1 MTIDAL
7 MREPL
12 FWLVAGPVG
21 LLASL
26 LAVAC
31 FGLRAALARERA
43 GARAARDELASLRAR
58 AQAQDSRLVERDTQL
73 ERAQGEVDELRE
85 RLHREQ
91 TAAAELRARME
102 AEQKAAQER
111 QKLLEATREQLEE
124 RFRSLSSEA
133 LEANKKSLLQL
144 AEQRFQQQEQMARN
158 DLDKRKQA
166 VDELVK
172 PLRESLSK
180 LESQNQKLEAARS
193 EAYGAINQQMKA
205 LIETHLPALRGETD
219 RLVKALRQP
228 HTRGR
233 WGEVQLKRVAE
244 MAGMVEHVDFSQQ
257 ESVTSDGGAR
267 LRPDMTVHLPGGRR
281 IVVDAKAPV
290 AAYLEAIEAADEES
304 RAGLLKQHAQQ
315 LRTHIQQLGDK
326 KYFAQF
332 ERTPEFVVLFVP
344 GEVFFSE
351 ALKADPSLIEFGAE
365 RKVIVASPTTLIALL
380 KAVSYGWRQQDLAE
394 NAEKVAALGRE
405 LYERIGTLAGHW
417 QKVGKSLDAAVD
429 SYNKAVGSLE
439 TRVLVSAR
447 KFRDLQVG
455 GEEHTPL
462 ETLDHASRPLS
473 APEMQPDDEAS
484 DRSLDH
490 SSGDRA

>member
-1 MTIDAL
+1 MTIQTL
-7 MREPL
+7 MQESL
-12 FWLVAGPVG
+12 FWAFATPP
-21 LLASL
+21 AL
-26 LAVAC
+26 LAVL
-31 FGLRAALARERA
+31 FGVVALVQRVSARRERA
-43 GARAARDELASLRAR
+43 HVYETRDELTKLRVRIETQESRLAEREAQLAR
-58 AQAQDSRLVERDTQL
+58 AQADATSLGD
-73 ERAQGEVDELRE
+73 
-85 RLHREQ
+85 RLHAEQ
-91 TAAAELRARME
+91 TASAELRARVE
-102 AEQKAAQER
+102 EERKATQEKAE
-111 QKLLEATREQLEE
+111 LLEATREK
-124 RFRSLSSEA
+124 LSEHFKLLSAEA
-133 LEANKKSLLQL
+133 LEANKRSLLQL
-144 AEQRFQQQEQMARN
+144 ADQRFQQQEQLAKH

-172 PLRESLSK
+172 PLRESLTR
-180 LESQNQKLEAARS
+180 LEGQNQKLEAART
-193 EAYGAINQQMKA
+193 EAYGAINQQMKD
-205 LIETHLPALRGETD
+205 LIDTHLPALRGETD

-244 MAGMVEHVDFSQQ
+244 MAGMVAHVDFSEQ
-257 ESVTSDGGAR
+257 EGATTEGSR

-281 IVVDAKAPV
+281 IVVDSKAPV
-290 AAYLEAIEAADEES
+290 AAYLEAIEAADEDS
-304 RAGLLKQHAQQ
+304 RAGLLKQHARQ

-326 KYFAQF
+326 KYFEQF

-351 ALKADPSLIEFGAE
+351 ALKADPSLIEYGAE

-405 LYERIGTLAGHW
+405 LYDRIGTLAGHW
-417 QKVGKSLDAAVD
+417 QKVGRSLDTAVD
-429 SYNKAVGSLE
+429 AYNSAVGSLE

-473 APEMQPDDEAS
+473 APEMQPAS
-484 DRSLDH
+484 EDSAAGHGADAGRPVD
-490 SSGDRA
+490 